1 MLAFRAGTPLQTLV
15 ARVRIG
21 RPREP
26 RVDSARIPDESGA
39 PDFGQAVTVFG
50 NESVVRIWGGC
61 DSERAWLV
69 RQGLHDLVVA
79 DQRRI
84 TLEVSELRFAD
95 FTAVAILVGA
105 LVRIRQI
112 GADVAVYPPSSD
124 AYRVLKTA
132 DMATIRAV
140 GVR

>member
-1 MLAFRAGTPLQTLV
+1 M
-15 ARVRIG
+15 
-21 RPREP
+21 
-26 RVDSARIPDESGA
+26 DSARSADESGA
-39 PDFGQAVTVFG
+39 PDFGQAVTVLG
-50 NESVVRIWGGC
+50 SESVVRVWGGC

-69 RQGLHDLVVA
+69 RQGLYDLIVA

-84 TLEVSELRFAD
+84 TLEVSDLQFAD

-112 GADVAVYPPSSD
+112 GAEVAVCPPSSD

-132 DMATIRAV
+132 DLATTRAL